1 MRLRFVSILFSIVSA
16 VFVVV
21 RIVESIG
28 NVVSSFSSIRGKCGL
43 WSLVKN
49 ESTVVLFSISLS
61 SERFSVVS
69 ASSFNSLRI
78 IVGSCTCTWRGRSIL
93 SIGFK
98 VWSLICVWVS
108 LLILRSIVDFW
119 EVSTWGSSGFNDDD
133 DSIEWLCSSSDCSIV
148 GNVVDDNVDSIV
160 VYSEKGKSIN

>member
-1 MRLRFVSILFSIVSA
+1 
-16 VFVVV
+16 
-21 RIVESIG
+21 
-28 NVVSSFSSIRGKCGL
+28 
-43 WSLVKN
+43 
-49 ESTVVLFSISLS
+49 
-61 SERFSVVS
+61 
-69 ASSFNSLRI
+69 
-78 IVGSCTCTWRGRSIL
+78 
-93 SIGFK
+93 
-98 VWSLICVWVS
+98 LICVWVS